1 MFVEFFIITFFILIC
16 SNGKKKKA
24 RVAITISDKIHFKI
38 KNISRDKD
46 GQYKMIKGSSQKDI
60 IVNIYA
66 PNIGAPQILATIK
79 GAIAK
84 Q

>member
-1 MFVEFFIITFFILIC
+1 MFVGFFLLTLFILIC
-16 SNGKKKKA
+16 SNGNKKKA

-46 GQYKMIKGSSQKDI
+46 KQYKMIKGSSQEDI
-60 IVNIYA
+60 IINIYA
-66 PNIGAPQILATIK
+66 PNIGAPQILPTIK
-79 GAIAK
+79 GAITK

>member
-1 MFVEFFIITFFILIC
+1 MFVGFFIINFFILIC
-16 SNGKKKKA
+16 SNGNKKTG
-24 RVAITISDKIHFKI
+24 VAITISDKIHLKI

-46 GQYKMIKGSSQKDI
+46 EHYKMIKGSFQEDI

-66 PNIGAPQILATIK
+66 PNIEAPQILATIK
-79 GAIAK
+79 DAIAK